1 MTNISGPSS
10 QDVADRYIINSAA
23 SKFTVQAFAAGLLSS
38 FGHNPIIAIQ
48 DFSGIVELR
57 EKMEESSVTMAIQSA
72 SLKVQSDVSEKDRIE
87 IERMMHE
94 QVLRSDQYPQ
104 IIYTCSRV
112 TASSAGD
119 GQYWAAL
126 NGQLTLHGVTKS
138 MTVSARVTANGD
150 SLKASGY
157 FSILQSDYQIDSIS
171 VAGGTLKV
179 KDEVKASFEI
189 VAKKQA

>member
-10 QDVADRYIINSAA
+10 QDVASRYIISSAA

-38 FGHNPIIAIQ
+38 FGHNPIIAVS
-48 DFSGIVELR
+48 DFSGVVELS
-57 EKMEESSVTMAIQSA
+57 EKMEESSLTMAIQSA

-94 QVLRSDQYPQ
+94 QVLQSDRYPQ
-104 IIYTCSRV
+104 IVYTCSRV

-126 NGQLTLHGVTKS
+126 NGQLTLHGVTKN